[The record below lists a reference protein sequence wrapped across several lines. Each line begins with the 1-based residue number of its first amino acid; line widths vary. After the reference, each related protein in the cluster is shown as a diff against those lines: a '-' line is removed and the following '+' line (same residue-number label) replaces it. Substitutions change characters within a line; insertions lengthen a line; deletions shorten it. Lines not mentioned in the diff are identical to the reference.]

1 MATQIASATEEQSA
15 VAEEINRNIIN
26 ISDGVE
32 LAAEGIEQTTGA
44 SEQLARLADDLQTVV
59 TRFKLA

>member
-1 MATQIASATEEQSA
+1 
-15 VAEEINRNIIN
+15 
-26 ISDGVE
+26 VE